1 MTNPGTSVQTG
12 VRERIDRFEIASLVH
27 RGAMATVYKA
37 TDTSTGETVAL
48 KIPDLSFGARPQFYD
63 AFRREAALLKELDHP
78 GIVRFKGA
86 DGPDRH
92 YLALEF
98 LDGLDLRGIFRREAP
113 LSLSRAAEIGLALC
127 ETLAY
132 LHGRGIAYL
141 DLKPENVVRTVDGRL
156 VLVDFGLARTEGK
169 REIIEDRAT
178 AGLPQGT
185 PDYASPE
192 QVAGKE
198 ADFRSDIYSLG
209 VLLFEAVT
217 GRLPFAGRTPEAR
230 ARRRLHLDPIPPRVF
245 KPDLPPAW
253 QELILRAIEREP
265 AARFQ
270 KAEDLARSLR
280 NPLTVPLTSRAARM
294 EPPGLGDTVRG
305 WFRSLI
311 GRSL

>member
-1 MTNPGTSVQTG
+1 MQTG

-78 GIVRFKGA
+78 GIVRFKGRTA
-86 DGPDRH
+86 RTGTTWLSSSWTAWTCGEYFAGKRP
-92 YLALEF
+92 F
-98 LDGLDLRGIFRREAP
+98 LSPGRRRSASPCAKPSPIFTAEE
-113 LSLSRAAEIGLALC
+113 SR
-127 ETLAY
+127 TSTSSPRTSS
-132 LHGRGIAYL
+132 GRA
-141 DLKPENVVRTVDGRL
+141 DGRL

-217 GRLPFAGRTPEAR
+217 GRLPFSGRTPEAR
-230 ARRRLHLDPIPPRVF
+230 ARRRLHLDPIPPRF
-245 KPDLPPAW
+245 QARPAARLARADL
-253 QELILRAIEREP
+253 ESDRREP

-294 EPPGLGDTVRG
+294 EPRALGDTVRA